1 MRSAAFAVD
10 SILCVFGVQDQCKN
24 DQNQFK
30 FNWNSNK
37 MRSAAFAG
45 KQNLV
50 FLTFFGVQGLDKAF
64 PFKWN
69 TRVFIVFRRPG
80 SKSGTRLVRL
90 GCPWKTIVLLQ
101 QGAIFLEK
109 PCFCCNRYHFPRKTM
124 VLLQQ
129 GTIFLE
135 KPFCIILSGKGS
147 RVEDLRFVVVRI
159 WILSSEKNKITKWNL
174 SKTIG

>member
-69 TRVFIVFRRPG
+69 TRVFNVFRRPG
-80 SKSGTRLVRL
+80 SMQNWLKS
-90 GCPWKTIVLLQ
+90 IQ
-101 QGAIFLEK
+101 INA
-109 PCFCCNRYHFPRKTM
+109 
-124 VLLQQ
+124 
-129 GTIFLE
+129 
-135 KPFCIILSGKGS
+135 
-147 RVEDLRFVVVRI
+147 
-159 WILSSEKNKITKWNL
+159 LSSLRSWSHLPVSGSQDQWKYLQNHDLGPLCAAVFSCLNCYKVIIFGTSYTYFLAPQVLIPISRRNTKLTLN
-174 SKTIG
+174 